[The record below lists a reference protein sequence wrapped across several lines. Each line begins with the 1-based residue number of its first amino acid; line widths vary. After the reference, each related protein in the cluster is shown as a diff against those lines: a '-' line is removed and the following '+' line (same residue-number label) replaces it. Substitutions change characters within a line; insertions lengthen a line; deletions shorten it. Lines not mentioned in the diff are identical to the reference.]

1 MFLTSCRT
9 KIKRPEAH
17 SVPAL
22 SKTKPQLMFFF
33 EFLEV
38 NNNKLFLTSPY
49 YRSKPLSKELLSKYK
64 SNLFKMQMKRQIKL
78 FLRTKKA
85 RIVYFWHE
93 KAKKSALF

>member
-1 MFLTSCRT
+1 
-9 KIKRPEAH
+9 
-17 SVPAL
+17 
-22 SKTKPQLMFFF
+22 MFFF

-38 NNNKLFLTSPY
+38 NNNKLLLTSPN

-78 FLRTKKA
+78 FFCTKKA
-85 RIVYFWHE
+85 RIACFWQK